1 MLKKRILSGLI
12 GAALALFLIYEGGI
26 AYFLAIFLF
35 TLLGL
40 EEYRRLSVRGNYYFP
55 RSISIA
61 AAGIYLVL
69 LYFQMPNIIEMAPLF
84 LFFPFSL
91 YLLLNKDFNFRDLI
105 FTTWGVIYI
114 VWLFGFL
121 IALRNMPNGLNYT
134 LLLFLSIWINDTAA
148 FFIGSNLGKRKLI
161 PQISPNKTVEG
172 ALGGLLGTVVFLFF
186 FRVLVNMEPFIA
198 VLAGVFISL
207 LGQTGDLLESAL
219 KRFLDTKDSGELIP
233 GHGGVLDRFDSVL
246 MAAPFLYF
254 YVKFISEVL

>member
-12 GAALALFLIYEGGI
+12 GAALALFLIYKGGI
-26 AYFLAIFLF
+26 AYFLAVSLF

-91 YLLLNKDFNFRDLI
+91 YLLLNKDFNFRDLV

-148 FFIGSNLGKRKLI
+148 FFIGSTLGKRKLI

-172 ALGGLLGTVVFLFF
+172 ALGGLLGTVVFVLF
-186 FRVLVNMEPFIA
+186 FRVLVNMGPFIA

-207 LGQTGDLLESAL
+207 LGQAGDLLESAL

-233 GHGGVLDRFDSVL
+233 GHGGVLDRFDSLL